1 MIIGVIVR
9 NVIADTTVI
18 NVIKHVQV
26 DVTLQRKDAILV
38 LVDAKNVMRGTM
50 EMIVRR
56 SVLLNVRIHVIE
68 KQGNVERVL
77 MVHGVHNVRTNVKK
91 DVTIQVAI

>member
-50 EMIVRR
+50 EMTVRR

-68 KQGNVERVL
+68 KQENVERVL
-77 MVHGVHNVRTNVKK
+77 MAHGVHNVRTNVKK